1 MIYIY
6 LRQSYRYEV
15 LEMISSKMRFTLL
28 IGFAG
33 LVALMYISIST
44 ILLALLLGLLL
55 VPPVLVF
62 ISIIIEGV
70 PMVIKEL
77 QSILASEKN
86 FFVISISK
94 ESITLEPQFR

>member
-1 MIYIY
+1 
-6 LRQSYRYEV
+6 
-15 LEMISSKMRFTLL
+15 MISRKMRLTLL
-28 IGFAG
+28 IGFVG
-33 LVALMYISIST
+33 LVALMYISISA

-55 VPPVLVF
+55 VPPVLVL

-70 PMVIKEL
+70 PMIIKEL
-77 QSILASEKN
+77 QSILASKKN